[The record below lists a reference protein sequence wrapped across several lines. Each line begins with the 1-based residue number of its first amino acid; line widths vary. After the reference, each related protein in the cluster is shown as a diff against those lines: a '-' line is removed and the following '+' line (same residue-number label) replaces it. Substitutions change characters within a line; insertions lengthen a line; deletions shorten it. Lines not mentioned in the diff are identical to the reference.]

1 MTHDPTHRR
10 LVSRSIEI
18 ILGGQAAS
26 GAYLASPT
34 FPTYQFSWFRDGAF
48 IADAMSRV
56 DEIAS
61 AEAFFGWC
69 ARILTDRREQVLD
82 LVARGGRN
90 VEDVAPTEHLH
101 TRYTVDGKE
110 SGQEWQD
117 FQLDGYGAWLWA
129 LDEHARRHGRPREAF
144 VEGAELTVAYLCTFW
159 HRASYDW
166 WEENG
171 ALRHPSS
178 LAPIRAGLLAAASWP
193 ELDPA
198 LAERA
203 IATAADIHAMVL
215 AEGVHDG
222 HLTKSF
228 GSTEVDASLIACFT
242 PFRLFRVDDP
252 IATSTVARIEREL
265 APAGVHR
272 FLADT
277 YYGGGQWILLAG
289 ILGWY
294 HAERGDV
301 ARATELADWMAA
313 QATDD
318 LELPEQVG
326 LDSLHPERND
336 EWVDRW
342 GPIATPLLW
351 SHAMYLTLATA
362 LGMTAPVLS
371 GADD

>member
-1 MTHDPTHRR
+1 MTHNPTHRR
-10 LVSRSIEI
+10 LFSRSIEI
-18 ILGGQAAS
+18 IRGGQAAT

-56 DEIAS
+56 GEIAS
-61 AEAFFGWC
+61 AEGFFGWC
-69 ARILTDRREQVLD
+69 ARILTDRRDLVLD

-101 TRYTVDGKE
+101 TRYTVDGQE
-110 SGQEWQD
+110 TGQDWQD

-129 LDEHARRHGRPREAF
+129 LDEHARRHDRPREAF
-144 VEGAELTVAYLCTFW
+144 LEGAELTVAYLCAFW
-159 HRASYDW
+159 SSPSYDW

-171 ALRHPSS
+171 ELRHPSS

-203 IATAADIHAMVL
+203 RTAAAEIESLVA

-222 HLTKSF
+222 HLTKWL
-228 GSTEVDASLIACFT
+228 GSTEVDASLVACFT
-242 PFRLFRVDDP
+242 PFRLYPADSAVAD
-252 IATSTVARIEREL
+252 ATVARIEREL

-277 YYGGGQWILLAG
+277 YYGGGEWVLLAG
-289 ILGWY
+289 FLGWY
-294 HAERGDV
+294 HADRGDT
-301 ARATELADWMAA
+301 ARAMQLLDWMAA
-313 QATDD
+313 QATED
-318 LELPEQVG
+318 LELPEQLAG
-326 LDSLHPERND
+326 SALHPHRHD
-336 EWVDRW
+336 EWVERW
-342 GPIATPLLW
+342 GAIATPLLW

-362 LGMTAPVLS
+362 LGIA
-371 GADD
+371 GDDS

>member
-1 MTHDPTHRR
+1 MTHNPTHRR

-18 ILGGQAAS
+18 ILGGQAAT

-34 FPTYQFSWFRDGAF
+34 FPTYQYSWFRDGAF

-101 TRYTVDGKE
+101 TRYTVDGRE
-110 SGQEWQD
+110 SGQVWQD

-159 HRASYDW
+159 ASASFDW

-171 ALRHPSS
+171 TLRHPSS

-203 IATAADIHAMVL
+203 VATAADIEALVL
-215 AEGVHDG
+215 AEGLHDG

-242 PFRLFRVDDP
+242 PFRLFPVDDP
-252 IATSTVARIEREL
+252 VATSTIARIEREL

-289 ILGWY
+289 FLGWY
-294 HAERGDV
+294 HAERGDL
-301 ARATELADWMAA
+301 ARAHELADWMAA

-326 LDSLHPERND
+326 LHALHPERND

-362 LGMTAPVLS
+362 LGFAGA